1 MSSALLV
8 VRLIVG
14 LGFAAHGAQKVFG
27 WFGGH
32 GIAGTGGFFTSMGFN
47 PGPLFAFLAG
57 AGEFGGGVLV
67 ALGLGG
73 PIGPALMICVM
84 VVAAIVVH
92 LKNGFLAGNNG
103 FELPLLYICVA
114 VLFAMI
120 GYGTYSLD
128 KQLGL
133 TWLTTVRNARIGVAV
148 GAIAG
153 LLVVA
158 MRRSPPPAKP
168 AA

>member
-14 LGFAAHGAQKVFG
+14 LGFAVHGAQKLFG
-27 WFGGH
+27 WFGGY
-32 GIAGTGGFFTSMGFN
+32 GLTGTGGFFASMGFS
-47 PGPLFAFLAG
+47 PGAPFALLAG
-57 AGEFGGGVLV
+57 LGECGGGLLV

-73 PIGPALMICVM
+73 PIGPALMISVM
-84 VVAAIVVH
+84 VVAAITVH

-133 TWLTTVRNARIGVAV
+133 TWLTTVRDARIAVAAGVV
-148 GAIAG
+148 VG
-153 LLVVA
+153 LLAVTA
-158 MRRSPPPAKP
+158 RRTPPPKP